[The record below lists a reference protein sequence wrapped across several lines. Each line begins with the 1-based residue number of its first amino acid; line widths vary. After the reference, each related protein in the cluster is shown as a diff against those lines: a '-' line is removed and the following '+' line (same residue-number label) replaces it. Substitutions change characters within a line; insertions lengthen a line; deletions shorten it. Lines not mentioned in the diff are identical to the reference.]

1 MAHLCAAILRRP
13 AKPYRRRC
21 LYQFTPLLSI
31 HSWNFAVLPH
41 TWAWAERAIFWRR
54 KLLCEL
60 QRDWQRKDTVESFM
74 NIFIETG
81 GTTGVQLSYDR
92 D

>member
-1 MAHLCAAILRRP
+1 MALHRIEQAGGKMIGLT
-13 AKPYRRRC
+13 
-21 LYQFTPLLSI
+21 QM
-31 HSWNFAVLPH
+31 
-41 TWAWAERAIFWRR
+41 
-54 KLLCEL
+54 LCEL

-81 GTTGVQLSYDR
+81 GTMGVQLWYDR